1 MSGRKWFALNKRLY
15 YPRFN
20 SDVIEKILIIC
31 GAVLCICFLIINFVF
46 GKKDLAGVFW
56 GLCLSAWYCPALLFL
71 FKLSEGYVVLDDG
84 ISFRYRFMKNKLL
97 YNDIKCII
105 ISNGNGNYR
114 IVKTPYVTVIGGEQ
128 DEILRYCTDSPK
140 RHVLTSNDIRY
151 YLGEK
156 IGFYYP
162 DNMWKIF
169 KKGSSVIYNYLFVW
183 NEREMHKIFKG
194 YLGDYYIAASVLENY
209 DDEFA
214 DIVKKYNISSEQ
226 IKVIDD
232 SIKGKFIWN

>member
-20 SDVIEKILIIC
+20 SDVIEKIL
-31 GAVLCICFLIINFVF
+31 N
-46 GKKDLAGVFW
+46 
-56 GLCLSAWYCPALLFL
+56 
-71 FKLSEGYVVLDDG
+71 
-84 ISFRYRFMKNKLL
+84 
-97 YNDIKCII
+97 NDIKCII

-114 IVKTPYVTVIGGEQ
+114 IVKTPYVIVIGGEQ

-140 RHVLTSNDIRY
+140 RHVLTGNDIRY
-151 YLGEK
+151 YLSEK

-169 KKGSSVIYNYLFVW
+169 KKGSSVINNYLFVW

-232 SIKGKFIWN
+232 SIKGKFIWNL